1 MQFMK
6 EMLHSAYVMKKAYD
20 AMWDETTEK
29 YGLTRVEIDVLAFL
43 ENNPERNA
51 AHQIVEY
58 RKIAKSHVSKAVDS
72 LLARELLTAEKDAND
87 RRCIHLTLT
96 EKSREIVREIQG
108 KQREYS
114 NKLVGNMSEADL
126 STLLALMQKLVKN
139 LSE

>member
-6 EMLHSAYVMKKAYD
+6 EMLHGAYVLKKAYD

-29 YGLTRVEIDVLAFL
+29 YGLTRVEVDVLAFL
-43 ENNPERNA
+43 ANNPEHDA

-87 RRCIHLTLT
+87 RRCNHLALT
-96 EKSREIVREIQG
+96 EKSREIVHEILE

-114 NKLVGNMSEADL
+114 EKLTENMSEREL
-126 STLLALMQKLVKN
+126 STLLALMKKLADN